1 MSTETETPQ
10 AADADSEAALD
21 ASAVVT
27 NEVTPAV
34 PATKP
39 VVEEVVEPQRS
50 PAMDWAVA
58 FTERQPLGH
67 GRIEGGLL
75 SGSEIYTILRGTFGD
90 RLLDHGLIHYSSE
103 RYLVPTKIQWE
114 HLLDETLDLD
124 SRLQG
129 TPWLRGDLAWALRFN
144 LLRRAAGSAAT
155 DEEGDLVPLACGV
168 LVDLPVADGRSCL
181 NVLLSHDEGETQVW
195 IVDPANGRRRPVDG
209 SDRDL
214 TVVYI

>member
-1 MSTETETPQ
+1 
-10 AADADSEAALD
+10 
-21 ASAVVT
+21 
-27 NEVTPAV
+27 
-34 PATKP
+34 
-39 VVEEVVEPQRS
+39 
-50 PAMDWAVA
+50 MDWAVA

-67 GRIEGGLL
+67 GRIEGELL